1 MYLGVFLVALGIV
14 ALSVQLGIL
23 PSGIANLIWPVVA
36 IFVGVWLMMGKRGG
50 GNWWG
55 GMGK

>member
-23 PSGIANLIWPVVA
+23 PSAIANLVWPVVA
-36 IFVGVWLMMGKRGG
+36 IFVGVWLMMGKKGG
-50 GNWWG
+50 GMFG